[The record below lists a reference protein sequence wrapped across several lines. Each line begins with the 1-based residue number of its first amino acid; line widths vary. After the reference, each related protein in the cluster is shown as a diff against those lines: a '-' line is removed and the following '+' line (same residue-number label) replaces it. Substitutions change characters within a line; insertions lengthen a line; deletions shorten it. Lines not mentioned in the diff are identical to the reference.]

1 MTTKADC
8 DKLCDDLE
16 KLAEDADCS
25 DQYDDLASCGAD
37 QDACKENDTA
47 CASEFDAYSKCLA
60 PYCMK
65 NAAACQAA
73 IGGLG
78 SDET

>member
-1 MTTKADC
+1 MPLQDSLFLPRSPTP
-8 DKLCDDLE
+8 
-16 KLAEDADCS
+16 S
-25 DQYDDLASCGAD
+25 DSAD